1 MSECML
7 LEQMCVSNWCISFR
21 YGSKIEQMAKAIEA
35 VSKSVPVAGAAKE
48 SNVHRKALYYMKV

>member
-1 MSECML
+1 
-7 LEQMCVSNWCISFR
+7 
-21 YGSKIEQMAKAIEA
+21 MAKAIEA